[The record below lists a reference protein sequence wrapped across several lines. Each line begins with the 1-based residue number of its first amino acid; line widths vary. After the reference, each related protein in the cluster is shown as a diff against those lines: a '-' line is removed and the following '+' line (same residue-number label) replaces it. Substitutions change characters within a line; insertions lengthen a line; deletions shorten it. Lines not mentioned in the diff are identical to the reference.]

1 MGTTLCK
8 EQENMRPTGSIT
20 GVDPSK
26 INIIGFTLNADTRA
40 LRLYCDIAGIDA
52 KFIEINMLAGEHKK
66 AEFTDAHPS
75 GHLPIVQDRAQSVYG
90 STLIQMMHMSNR
102 YPDKSSL
109 HITKENLP
117 KLNNLFACYEQRV
130 APVMKRIRTM
140 LISKHLNLQP
150 APSQEQLNREIDE
163 LNQRILPLLNH

>member
-1 MGTTLCK
+1 M
-8 EQENMRPTGSIT
+8 
-20 GVDPSK
+20 
-26 INIIGFTLNADTRA
+26 
-40 LRLYCDIAGIDA
+40 
-52 KFIEINMLAGEHKK
+52 
-66 AEFTDAHPS
+66 DAHPS

-117 KLNNLFACYEQRV
+117 KLNNLFANYEQRV

-140 LISKHLNLQP
+140 LIAKQLNLKP
-150 APSQEQLNREIDE
+150 APTEEQLSREINE
-163 LNQRILPLLNH
+163 LNQRILPLLNHQL